1 MLERTLI
8 DILRKDLRQVPA
20 VVLFGPRQVGK
31 TTMARELAAASP
43 NDFVYF
49 DLELPSD
56 RIRFSDPELFLR
68 GLADR
73 TVILDEVQVL
83 PELFPVLRGLIDQD
97 RRPGRFLLLGSV
109 SPALLQQSSESLAGR
124 IRFREVMPLTLREAG
139 GSDFLEHLWVRG
151 GYPVSFLAKDDQEA
165 MAWHADFVHSY
176 ATRDLALMGL
186 AMSPPD
192 IERLLL
198 MLAHVHGQLVNYSQL
213 SRALGVSQPTVR
225 NALDYFEHAML
236 IRTLRPWHSNAKK
249 RLVKTPKLYIRDS
262 GMLHYLLGISG
273 YQALLGHP
281 QAGNSWEGF
290 VVQQVISVMPRD
302 MQAWFYRTA
311 GGAELDLVI
320 TRGGKAAFAIEA
332 KLTLSPKPTRGNTE
346 AVQDL
351 ALPPEHQF
359 IVAPVRGS
367 FPLPGGWE
375 VCEVGEVVR
384 NLSVDG

>member
-1 MLERTLI
+1 IMLNRALFT
-8 DILRKDLRQVPA
+8 ILKKDLSEVPA

-31 TTMARELAAASP
+31 TTMAKQLAAEMP
-43 NDFVYF
+43 EHFVYF

-68 GLADR
+68 GLVDR

-124 IRFREVMPLTLREAG
+124 IRFREVTPLTLREAG
-139 GSDFLEHLWVRG
+139 GSDVLEHLWVRG

-198 MLAHVHGQLVNYSQL
+198 MLAHVHGQLVN
-213 SRALGVSQPTVR
+213 
-225 NALDYFEHAML
+225 
-236 IRTLRPWHSNAKK
+236 
-249 RLVKTPKLYIRDS
+249 
-262 GMLHYLLGISG
+262 
-273 YQALLGHP
+273 
-281 QAGNSWEGF
+281 
-290 VVQQVISVMPRD
+290 
-302 MQAWFYRTA
+302 
-311 GGAELDLVI
+311 
-320 TRGGKAAFAIEA
+320 
-332 KLTLSPKPTRGNTE
+332 
-346 AVQDL
+346 
-351 ALPPEHQF
+351 
-359 IVAPVRGS
+359 
-367 FPLPGGWE
+367 
-375 VCEVGEVVR
+375 
-384 NLSVDG
+384 

>member
-1 MLERTLI
+1 MLKRALI
-8 DILRKDLRQVPA
+8 DLLRRDLGQVPA

-31 TTMARELAAASP
+31 TTMARQLAAESP
-43 NDFVYF
+43 DDFVYF

-73 TVILDEVQVL
+73 TVILDEVQAL
-83 PELFPVLRGLIDQD
+83 PELFPILRGLIDQD

-124 IRFREVMPLTLREAG
+124 IRFREVNPLTLREAG
-139 GSDFLEHLWVRG
+139 SDEVLERLWTRG
-151 GYPVSFLAKDDQEA
+151 GYPVAFLAKDDQEA
-165 MAWHADFVHSY
+165 MAWYADFIHSY

-198 MLAHVHGQLVNYSQL
+198 MLAHIHGQLVNYSQL

-236 IRTLRPWHSNAKK
+236 IRTLRPWHTNAKK
-249 RLVKTPKLYIRDS
+249 RLVKTPKMYIRDS
-262 GMLHYLLGISG
+262 GMLHSLLGLSG
-273 YQALLGHP
+273 YQQLLGHP

-290 VVQQVISVMPRD
+290 VVQQVMSVMPRD

-320 TRGGKAAFAIEA
+320 TRGGQAAFAIEA

-346 AVQDL
+346 AIQDM
-351 ALPPEHQF
+351 ALPPDHQF
-359 IVAPVRGS
+359 MVSPVQGS

-375 VCEVGEVVR
+375 VCGVEELMR
-384 NLSVDG
+384 RIADGG